1 MADKISK
8 SPVLIINEL
17 QIIGHRKNY
26 PVYFHLGLNI
36 IHGDSDTGKSSI
48 IDLIDYCLGGYEVDL
63 YNEITSAAKECLLEI
78 VLNGK
83 VFTIK
88 RNIFE
93 NNALIEVYHSTI
105 AEMNTVFPFKYSP
118 NFSREG
124 EDGFISDFFMDALSI
139 PKVEIKQSPT
149 KPDSK
154 MVRLSFRDILK
165 YNFLSQD
172 DVGSKNLL
180 DVRNPVVAVKNQE
193 TFKFLHNLL
202 DEAITRLNALISEK
216 SNLKQILTNKYNT
229 VSAFLRETNLK
240 SREDLVFEQHQ
251 LSNQA
256 TLLNNELQ
264 KLNDNMVSS
273 TQNQNDLRQII
284 RDFNN
289 VIKEKNILK
298 ANIEQE
304 IKQNILLKNDY
315 ELDIEKLST
324 AIKVNS
330 RLSVDKHRIDCPVCQ
345 NDLFIDR
352 IKEYFPSTSNDFLE
366 SEIKSLKRR
375 VKDVNHL
382 IEENRNLII
391 NTQVEIARLND
402 ELEKANILL
411 DNNTKETIS
420 PFISQRDGIL
430 TMQTRVLESID
441 YIQRTI
447 KVRNQLEQIIKSVS
461 KIELELE
468 KLNEKLKE
476 LKASTPTPE
485 QVCNKLA
492 DFLKDFLLSVQM
504 NNVFGISVDQRTF
517 LPKVRDIDYV
527 KLTSGGVRTLVS
539 IGYFISL
546 LKNSL
551 SSSTNHPN
559 FLIIDTIG
567 KYLGKTKQQYLED
580 TNVYDDKIEG
590 FSADDPTKYLNI
602 YKYLIKLTKDRDDVQ
617 IIVIDNDIPPV
628 MASELK
634 SSIVVEF
641 NTMGTSGRPRGL
653 IDDAYLH

>member
-78 VLNGK
+78 VLNGN

-641 NTMGTSGRPRGL
+641 NTMGTSGMPRGL

>member
-1 MADKISK
+1 
-8 SPVLIINEL
+8 
-17 QIIGHRKNY
+17 IGHRKNY

-273 TQNQNDLRQII
+273 
-284 RDFNN
+284 
-289 VIKEKNILK
+289 
-298 ANIEQE
+298 
-304 IKQNILLKNDY
+304 
-315 ELDIEKLST
+315 
-324 AIKVNS
+324 
-330 RLSVDKHRIDCPVCQ
+330 
-345 NDLFIDR
+345 
-352 IKEYFPSTSNDFLE
+352 
-366 SEIKSLKRR
+366 
-375 VKDVNHL
+375 
-382 IEENRNLII
+382 
-391 NTQVEIARLND
+391 
-402 ELEKANILL
+402 
-411 DNNTKETIS
+411 
-420 PFISQRDGIL
+420 
-430 TMQTRVLESID
+430 
-441 YIQRTI
+441 
-447 KVRNQLEQIIKSVS
+447 
-461 KIELELE
+461 
-468 KLNEKLKE
+468 
-476 LKASTPTPE
+476 
-485 QVCNKLA
+485 
-492 DFLKDFLLSVQM
+492 
-504 NNVFGISVDQRTF
+504 
-517 LPKVRDIDYV
+517 
-527 KLTSGGVRTLVS
+527 
-539 IGYFISL
+539 
-546 LKNSL
+546 
-551 SSSTNHPN
+551 
-559 FLIIDTIG
+559 
-567 KYLGKTKQQYLED
+567 
-580 TNVYDDKIEG
+580 
-590 FSADDPTKYLNI
+590 
-602 YKYLIKLTKDRDDVQ
+602 
-617 IIVIDNDIPPV
+617 
-628 MASELK
+628 
-634 SSIVVEF
+634 
-641 NTMGTSGRPRGL
+641 
-653 IDDAYLH
+653 

>member
-641 NTMGTSGRPRGL
+641 NTMGTSGMPRGL